1 MRTAASAVAIARV
14 GAHGRWRTARRCRP
28 PRASRDGGD
37 GGDGECAAVTAQEV
51 DDTDATATTT
61 TTTTTTT
68 TRTRRKFANANEFTR
83 HVSWLARTGRDA
95 RAYEAVKES
104 FEAFAEDARAA
115 SMCVSVV
122 LRAGDVDGA
131 RAMMRAHRTSCV
143 SGRVSIVTLCAWARA
158 EELGRGADRD
168 AAARA
173 LLREATRAADDD
185 DACDDVRLA
194 NAGCE
199 AWIASGKF
207 ELAHG
212 RVDKAQKCY
221 KHAMEKYRTR
231 APASASIA
239 AHAWAGLEARKK
251 DATRARE
258 LFALAVEICPTH
270 IANYTSWAAFELSRG
285 KSEEARLLFRRGAD
299 AMQSDDVDGD
309 SKQPQRPQD
318 RDSRRRISMESA
330 LLSAWAALEG
340 QLVLQAA
347 RSDEDGDASP
357 EHARALFARACER
370 EPKNIAGWL
379 QWSEL
384 EEELARGNSHQ
395 GGVVIARRRVSNR
408 RQLDVLHAGLKANP
422 GDMRLEHARA
432 MALKLNGDIEGAKSA
447 LLRLSERFSKSSHVW
462 HALGTILQ
470 ESGDFKGAIDAFER
484 GAWASGKANL
494 ACVTAA
500 AAAEFHGG
508 QHGRARQLFV
518 QGESIPRYLSTRRE
532 RAAHLR
538 LWALLEK
545 RVGSEEATRRLF
557 IAATNEDRTDAATW
571 LQWGQWEKRVNSI
584 NAARKVFSDGVKFG
598 VHNGQYFVYQAL
610 ATLEAEAG
618 RADAAREL
626 FKQGCS
632 AHPRSAS
639 LWLQWALFELSRE
652 DKAHVTRAIKVI
664 ESGVA
669 RAPPHMPLLELWLD
683 LERERGNVE
692 AAKAVEARLTRL
704 LSEQRYHG
712 PVGREVRAPPQ

>member
-1 MRTAASAVAIARV
+1 MASSRAATAAWGAGQRVRQCRRASCAI
-14 GAHGRWRTARRCRP
+14 
-28 PRASRDGGD
+28 RASRARGGEEARA
-37 GGDGECAAVTAQEV
+37 GAVTWTAAARDEAE
-51 DDTDATATTT
+51 DDDDDEEARGRAREAPTFTTASD
-61 TTTTTTT
+61 
-68 TRTRRKFANANEFTR
+68 FVR

-95 RAYEAVKES
+95 RAERVVKDS
-104 FEAFAEDARAA
+104 FATFARDSWAA
-115 SMCVSVV
+115 STSVSVV
-122 LRAGDVDGA
+122 LRAGDVESA
-131 RAMMRAHRTSCV
+131 REMMRAHRAARV
-143 SGRVSIVTLCAWARA
+143 GNQVSIVTLCAWAKA
-158 EELGRGADRD
+158 EELGRRADGD

-173 LLREATRAADDD
+173 LLREATRAADEDD
-185 DACDDVRLA
+185 SDDLRLA
-194 NAGCE
+194 VAGCE

-212 RVDKAQKCY
+212 RLDKAQKCF
-221 KHAMEKYRTR
+221 KHALERYRMR

-239 AHAWAGLEARKK
+239 AHAWADIEARRK
-251 DATRARE
+251 DANKARE

-285 KSEEARLLFRRGAD
+285 KSEEARALFRRGAD
-299 AMQSDDVDGD
+299 VMQSSSD
-309 SKQPQRPQD
+309 SNQPRAQD
-318 RDSRRRISMESA
+318 RESRRQRLMDSA

-357 EHARALFARACER
+357 EHARALFARACQC

-379 QWSEL
+379 QWSAL
-384 EEELARGNSHQ
+384 EEDLARGNSHQ

-422 GDMRLEHARA
+422 GEMRLEHARA
-432 MALKLNGDIEGAKSA
+432 MALKLNGDVDGATKA
-447 LLRLSERFSKSSHVW
+447 LWRLSERFPKSSHVW

-470 ESGDFKGAIDAFER
+470 ESGDFQGAIQAFER
-484 GAWASGKANL
+484 GANASGKANL

-545 RVGSEEATRRLF
+545 RVGSEEAARRLF

-584 NAARKVFSDGVKFG
+584 SAARKVFSDGVKFG

-618 RADAAREL
+618 RSDAAREL

-639 LWLQWALFELSRE
+639 LWLQWSLFEFSQQ
-652 DKAHVTRAIKVI
+652 DKEHVTRAIKVI

-683 LERERGNVE
+683 LERERGNVD

-712 PVGREVRAPPQ
+712 PVGREVRAPQ